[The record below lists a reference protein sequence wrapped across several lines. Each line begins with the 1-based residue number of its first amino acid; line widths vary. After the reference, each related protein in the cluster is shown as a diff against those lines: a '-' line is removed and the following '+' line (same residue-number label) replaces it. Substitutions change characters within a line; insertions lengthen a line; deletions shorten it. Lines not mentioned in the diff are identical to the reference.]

1 MSGFKEY
8 IKEFGFGF
16 YFIDDFMVKVL
27 NKLKFPKNLRVKY
40 ANFKHKKVR
49 KYLLKNYGYLLNEQ
63 TGARLPSQ
71 GEGRKTSYV
80 FWWQG

>member
-27 NKLKFPKNLRVKY
+27 NKLI
-40 ANFKHKKVR
+40 
-49 KYLLKNYGYLLNEQ
+49 NYKGFS
-63 TGARLPSQ
+63 LP
-71 GEGRKTSYV
+71 
-80 FWWQG
+80 

>member
-27 NKLKFPKNLRVKY
+27 NKLKLPKKKTNNNLY
-40 ANFKHKKVR
+40 YSTTSTTNT
-49 KYLLKNYGYLLNEQ
+49 Q
-63 TGARLPSQ
+63 TN
-71 GEGRKTSYV
+71 KI
-80 FWWQG
+80 